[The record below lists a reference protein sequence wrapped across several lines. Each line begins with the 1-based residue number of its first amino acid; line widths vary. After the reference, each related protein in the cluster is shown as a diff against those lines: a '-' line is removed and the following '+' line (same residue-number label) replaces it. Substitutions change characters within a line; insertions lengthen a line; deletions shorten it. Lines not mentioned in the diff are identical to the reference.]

1 MTGLDRYV
9 FRQLGFALIAVTGGL
24 ALLIWLTQSLRFVEL
39 VVNRG
44 LSFAI
49 FIQLTS
55 LMIPRFVAVILPI
68 TTFVVVLFIY
78 QRLASDRELVVM
90 RAAGISNAG
99 MARPVLVLA
108 SCVVGLGFLLQIYI
122 VPWSYGAFREFQF
135 ELRNRMA
142 AILLQDGVFTP
153 VTDDLT
159 VYVRKRNQ
167 DGTLH
172 GLLIHDARVRDNPAT
187 ILAESG
193 AITTTPAGPRITLLN
208 GSRQQMDRT
217 TGRLNVLSFA
227 ANSLD
232 LAQGRR
238 LEETRYRDSQERS
251 ISELLHPDPNERIN
265 PRDLPKWRAE
275 AHQRMSGPLSTFS
288 YAMLA
293 LTVILTG
300 GFRRHGGSG
309 RLLVGILG
317 LVSLL
322 ALGLAIN
329 NIAARQNVAIPLI
342 WAHAILPGLVCT
354 WILFRPTAK
363 GHPPAAA
370 TRTEAA
376 T

>member
-9 FRQLGFALIAVTGGL
+9 LRQLAFALIAVTGGL
-24 ALLIWLTQSLRFVEL
+24 TLLIWLTQSLRFVEL

-68 TTFVVVLFIY
+68 TTFIVVLFVY

-99 MARPVLVLA
+99 MARPVLTLA
-108 SCVVGLGFLLQIYI
+108 AAVVGIGFILQLYV

-159 VYVRKRNQ
+159 VYVRERNQ
-167 DGTLH
+167 DGTLR
-172 GLLIHDARVRDNPAT
+172 GLLIHDTRDRDNPST
-187 ILAESG
+187 IMAESG
-193 AITTTPAGPRITLLN
+193 AITTTDTGPRITLVN
-208 GSRQQMDRT
+208 GSRQQMDRQ

-227 ANSLD
+227 SNSLD

-238 LEETRYRDSQERS
+238 LEETRNRDSQERS
-251 ISELLHPDPNERIN
+251 IDELLHPDPNERVN
-265 PRDLPKWRAE
+265 PRELPKWRAE
-275 AHQRMSGPLSTFS
+275 AHQRMSGPLSTLSF
-288 YAMLA
+288 ALLA
-293 LTVILTG
+293 LTIVLTG
-300 GFRRHGGSG
+300 GFRRHGGSL
-309 RLLVGILG
+309 RLVMGILG
-317 LVSLL
+317 LIALL
-322 ALGLAIN
+322 ALGLAVN
-329 NIAARQNVAIPLI
+329 NIAARQNIAIPLI
-342 WAHAILPGLVCT
+342 WLHAVLPAIICA
-354 WILFRPTAK
+354 WILFRPTR
-363 GHPPAAA
+363 
-370 TRTEAA
+370 RTGTAPQVSA
-376 T
+376 